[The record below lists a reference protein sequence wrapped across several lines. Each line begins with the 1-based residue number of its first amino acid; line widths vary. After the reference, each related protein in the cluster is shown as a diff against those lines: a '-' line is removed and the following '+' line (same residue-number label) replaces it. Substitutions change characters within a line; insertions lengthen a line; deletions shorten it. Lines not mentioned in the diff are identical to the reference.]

1 MRAIIRRHN
10 RVNGLWFSL
19 LEFALIALCIGTF
32 ASYYVVHQRVL
43 LALVG
48 IGITLNCIPVMVD
61 AAAALRAQRSPGAAG
76 TIWNKAA
83 RPQIQRENPHML
95 RDTLILSMATLIPFV
110 AFIAALFPTRPNAAL
125 PSEMEESSDKGS
137 FPPHS

>member
-19 LEFALIALCIGTF
+19 LEFMLIALCIGTF

-48 IGITLNCIPVMVD
+48 IGITLNCIPVILD
-61 AAAALRAQRSPGAAG
+61 AVAALRAQRSPGAAG
-76 TIWNKAA
+76 TIWHKAA

-110 AFIAALFPTRPNAAL
+110 ACIAALFPTRPNASL
-125 PSEMEESSDKGS
+125 PSETPETKEPDA
-137 FPPHS
+137 